1 MSELLL
7 WVLDEL
13 FEPVSLLLDDDDD
26 GVLVLDGLGRLG
38 QTNPCPATGGGG
50 AGAGEVLAGVCA
62 EAVHP
67 AATSRTT
74 ASAAS
79 TSDAG
84 V

>member
-7 WVLDEL
+7 WLLDEL

-38 QTNPCPATGGGG
+38 QTNPCPAAGGGG
-50 AGAGEVLAGVCA
+50 AGAGGLLAGVWA

-67 AATSRTT
+67 AVIRRTT

-79 TSDAG
+79 TSDAA